1 MVVVDTYPP
10 LGGII
15 NDEPTGGY
23 TATAKEYADTVL
35 GASLILDPAT
45 RLGEI
50 ASILATTRRA
60 GRVQEPK
67 LSGRDYETK
76 RGGRFP

>member
-23 TATAKEYADTVL
+23 TATAKEYNESIL
-35 GASLILDPAT
+35 GASLILDLAT
-45 RLGEI
+45 RLGI
-50 ASILATTRRA
+50 YDMVTTTRRA
-60 GRVQEPK
+60 GRVQEPT
-67 LSGRDYETK
+67 LGGRLTEPK
-76 RGGRFP
+76 CGGRFP